1 MGLFFV
7 DANVSP
13 KMEYNIFLASF
24 SSFFFALSIS
34 FVQISS
40 DCWVVVFGVCGGDG
54 GGDGVG
60 DGGGDYG
67 GDGGGLQEGCGGD
80 CCPRASA
87 FSLQSGVGTTS
98 GETVPG
104 FVRIKTFVNRKL
116 FVGSNLLI
124 LS

>member
-1 MGLFFV
+1 M
-7 DANVSP
+7 
-13 KMEYNIFLASF
+13 
-24 SSFFFALSIS
+24 
-34 FVQISS
+34 
-40 DCWVVVFGVCGGDG
+40 VVFGDGDG
-54 GGDGVG
+54 GGDGVCGGDG

-104 FVRIKTFVNRKL
+104 FVRIKSFVNRKL

>member
-1 MGLFFV
+1 
-7 DANVSP
+7 
-13 KMEYNIFLASF
+13 MEYNIFLASF

-40 DCWVVVFGVCGGDG
+40 DCWVVVFGDGDG
-54 GGDGVG
+54 GGDGVCGGNGGDDGVGDG

-104 FVRIKTFVNRKL
+104 FARIKTFVNRKL